1 MIVRTAIG
9 VGKQTRHWRDR
20 EGGDNREIEKLKILS
35 PKSYSVGQ
43 NILLSLALLSLLWRC
58 FEF

>member
-20 EGGDNREIEKLKILS
+20 EGDDNREIEKLKILS
-35 PKSYSVGQ
+35 PKSYSVVQ